1 MYVLTQ
7 ANEIVVPIIIMAYLA
22 EGSLLDISDLSV
34 LRDLLVSHGWT
45 WITAVS
51 TRLFSLMHWPCSTT
65 LLTIRKETGGWKWVI
80 ASFLIPTLCG
90 IALCML
96 VAGVA
101 GMLA

>member
-1 MYVLTQ
+1 M
-7 ANEIVVPIIIMAYLA
+7 AN
-22 EGSLLDISDLSV
+22 
-34 LRDLLVSHGWT
+34 GWT
-45 WITAVS
+45 WVTAVC
-51 TRLFSLMHWPCSTT
+51 TMLFSLMHWPCSTT

-96 VAGVA
+96 VAGGA